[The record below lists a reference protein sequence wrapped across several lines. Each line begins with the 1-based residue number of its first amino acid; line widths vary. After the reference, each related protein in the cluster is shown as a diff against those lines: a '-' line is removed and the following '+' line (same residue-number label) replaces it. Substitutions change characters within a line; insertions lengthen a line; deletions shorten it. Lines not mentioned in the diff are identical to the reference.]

1 MHLLVLVFFNAPQ
14 GGLHE
19 NVRATAQFMLSRQ
32 HNVTV
37 VCRPGPFSEQMR
49 EEGVGVI
56 ETDYE
61 PGSFS
66 RIVEK
71 IKALHALLPIDVA
84 HSHPFASRE
93 LGMIVSQIL
102 GLPFVVT
109 MHGKYLDN
117 LPTTIDEIDAVFT
130 VSEGI
135 RQHLLVDGAVKFPE
149 KFAVVPNTPDTELF
163 RPMEVEPLE
172 EAKGRKVISLVTRLD
187 QDKAF
192 ILDIFYQVV
201 AYAAERYSGAI
212 HWQVVG
218 QGTLQSAFV
227 ERVETLRGLN
237 SVSYTGWLQEEAL
250 RDAYCQSD
258 AVIAPGRCA
267 LEAMSCGVPAIA
279 LGSKGYIG
287 LVDSKRWQ
295 EAIYCN
301 FGGVGNKHDNYE
313 QGTIERDLDTLLI
326 SEEVRSDL
334 GAFCAD
340 VVRRFFCP
348 LSSNLALLSLYETV
362 IQARQLNPRKP
373 VAENTF
379 LQMLILGVVVNRL
392 EPDLLNIEVQCRG
405 SKKLKFAWYVSES
418 GNVINKGS
426 YRVDPVTN
434 IRLSGNGKY
443 QVRCFVKDDSGN
455 KISFIATSVT
465 LDDEARLKHVLHP
478 STKILSLTGNT
489 LPLGTLLKLHQY
501 LREIRPNVVVGM
513 GCDTEAL
520 VVADALRQNG
530 IGKFVYFHDSSIE
543 AYKLQEVSDEV
554 ALNPWIDLRDSIS
567 CEAVTSMP
575 TTTGIEGV
583 DFVWLG
589 IGFDTVKNS
598 YGLDLLST
606 VLSRTVPNAE
616 LWMRE
621 EIIEE
626 VEDLFSG
633 WVKEWNVDESFECPQ
648 NDSKILRLERASNM
662 SGESVEDLKA
672 RCQALVEQ
680 CARERAELA
689 EQVSRLQEEN
699 AGLRQENQALEH
711 PLRTVSD
718 IDLSSMEDAAD
729 PERALG
735 LDFSLPEDRNKE

>member
-71 IKALHALLPIDVA
+71 IKALHALLPIDVV

-149 KFAVVPNTPDTELF
+149 KFAVVPNTPDTQLF
-163 RPMEVEPLE
+163 RPMEVAPLE

-237 SVSYTGWLQEEAL
+237 SVSYTGWLQGESL

-313 QGTIERDLDTLLI
+313 QGTVERDLDILLA

-334 GAFCAD
+334 GALCAD
-340 VVRRFFCP
+340 IVRRFFCP

-362 IQARQLNPRKP
+362 IQARHLNPRRP

-379 LQMLILGVVVNRL
+379 LQMLILGVVANRL
-392 EPDLLNIEVQCRG
+392 EPDLLSIEVKCREI
-405 SKKLKFAWYVSES
+405 KKLKFAWYLIES
-418 GNVINKGS
+418 GNVIDKS
-426 YRVDPVTN
+426 PYQVDPVTN
-434 IRLSGNGKY
+434 IRLPGNGKY

-455 KISFIATSVT
+455 KISFITASVT
-465 LDDEARLKHVLHP
+465 LDDGARLKHALHP
-478 STKILSLTGNT
+478 GATIPSLSGNT
-489 LPLGTLLKLHQY
+489 GLGTLLKLHQS
-501 LREIRPNVVVGM
+501 LRETRPNVVVGM

-530 IGKFVYFHDSSIE
+530 IGKFVYFRGSSIE
-543 AYKLQEVSDEV
+543 AYKLQEVHDEV
-554 ALNPWIDLRDSIS
+554 ALNPWIDLRDSRS
-567 CEAVTSMP
+567 YEAVTSMP
-575 TTTGIEGV
+575 TTTGIEGI
-583 DFVWLG
+583 DFVWIG

-633 WVKEWNVDESFECPQ
+633 WVKEWKADESFECPP
-648 NDSKILRLERASNM
+648 NDLKILRLERASNM

-680 CARERAELA
+680 CVRERAELA

-699 AGLRQENQALEH
+699 AGLRQETQALEH
-711 PLRTVSD
+711 PLRTMSV
-718 IDLSSMEDAAD
+718 IDPHSMEDAAH

-735 LDFSLPEDRNKE
+735 LDFSLPENRR